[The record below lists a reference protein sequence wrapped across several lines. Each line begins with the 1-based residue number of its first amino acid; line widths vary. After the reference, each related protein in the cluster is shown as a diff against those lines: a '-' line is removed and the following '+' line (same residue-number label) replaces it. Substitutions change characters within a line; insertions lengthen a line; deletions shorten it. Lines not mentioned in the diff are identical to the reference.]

1 MKLNQMSYTLSDI
14 DKIIEFKSWSVR
26 KITDELLRIDC
37 SQYTNLG
44 IDSLKSERLEVNKNS
59 RKIYRAIKTVDS
71 ELGSRLLDAM
81 DK

>member
-1 MKLNQMSYTLSDI
+1 MSYTLSDI

-44 IDSLKSERLEVNKNS
+44 SDSLKSERIEVKKNS